1 MFWLVKPFWLTLR
14 QYRERGNVMD
24 CRKVIENLDDFMD
37 GYLEPSITQGVQ
49 EHLADCTRCHEIVD
63 VERKF
68 RRSLR
73 QMPVPPASSGFLD
86 KVFEIATK
94 EKNETPGWW
103 GGFSVG
109 GGLAVA
115 IMIFVFLGLPYLGK
129 ESAIQQLTGVAIAL
143 DEPKTIQM
151 VVNVPEDLE
160 GSSITILLP
169 EQVELDGYP
178 GERAISWTADLQKGA
193 NLLALPLVARQIG
206 SGTLV
211 ARVEHANKRKT
222 FEVSMEVR
230 EQLSGQETSKD
241 IAA

>member
-1 MFWLVKPFWLTLR
+1 
-14 QYRERGNVMD
+14 MD
-24 CRKVIENLDDFMD
+24 CQMVLENLDDFMD

-49 EHLADCTRCHEIVD
+49 EHLADCDRCHEIVD

-68 RRSLR
+68 RRTLR
-73 QMPVPPASSGFLD
+73 QMPIPDTSPGFQD
-86 KVFEIATK
+86 RVFENAVSE
-94 EKNETPGWW
+94 EKSSPGWW

-115 IMIFVFLGLPYLGK
+115 LMVFVFIGLPYLGK
-129 ESAIQQLTGVAIAL
+129 ESAIQQLAGVTIAM
-143 DEPKTIQM
+143 DAPKTIQM
-151 VVNVPEDLE
+151 VVNVAEDLE

-193 NLLALPLVARQIG
+193 NLLALPLVARQLG
-206 SGTLV
+206 TGTLV

-222 FEVSMEVR
+222 FEVSMEVL
-230 EQLSGQETSKD
+230 EQLSGHNGSTD
-241 IAA
+241 LTA